1 MYSDLYFGH
10 TSNEQAVSQSADT
23 PVYWYLYNYVYEN
36 GNVDEHVSGVDG
48 IIFVRIIGVVEAGE
62 ENRGD
67 MRATNVSS
75 DVDLLMSS
83 AILIY
88 QV

>member
-1 MYSDLYFGH
+1 MHF
-10 TSNEQAVSQSADT
+10 
-23 PVYWYLYNYVYEN
+23 YNRLRQKCFKSFRKKRYVTY
-36 GNVDEHVSGVDG
+36 VDEHVSGVDG